1 MEVSQPLLDI
11 GAGNE
16 SLVKAKV
23 DLHSFNLAVVDAAVS
38 KGLEIAQAAHRAGE
52 KALAE
57 REYRRKGLA
66 LSLVTIAVTM
76 AGLWLAVREIDRR
89 RNSA

>member
-1 MEVSQPLLDI
+1 MEVSQPLLDL

-16 SLVKAKV
+16 NLVKAKV
-23 DLHSFNLAVVDAAVS
+23 ELHSFDPAMVDAAVS
-38 KGLEIAQAAHRAGE
+38 KGLEIGQAAQRAGE
-52 KALAE
+52 KAMVE
-57 REYRRKGLA
+57 RDYRRKGLA

-89 RNSA
+89 RNHA